1 MSRQHRHHLRR
12 EGLHLLVRI
21 GRSQHLEY
29 GADARKHLARVI
41 KRENCILK
49 RGLLLVLNDGNNLL
63 IMERHTTFKGGFV
76 VLKHDSV
83 EGRHTVR
90 CLPNILEKWVIT
102 HSFLSITRNKSHYK
116 SRKCE

>member
-29 GADARKHLARVI
+29 GADARKHLARVV
-41 KRENCILK
+41 KCKNCILK
-49 RGLLLVLNDGNNLL
+49 RRLLLVLYDSNNLL
-63 IMERHTTFKGGFV
+63 VMERHTALKGGFV
-76 VLKHDSV
+76 VLKLDSV
-83 EGRHTVR
+83 EGWHTVR
-90 CLPNILEKWVIT
+90 CLPNILEKWVVT
-102 HSFLSITRNKSHYK
+102 HRFLLITRNKSHYK